1 MVHNLNGNMRNCET
15 KRFFQFREITQNTFF
30 RIFVFFSVSR
40 NDRNSAKQW
49 PVSYSFVFRETKK
62 IRNCQ
67 AYPQHWTYNKRKY
80 FIFHAEA
87 PELSDPM
94 FLHKT
99 RKFVNIQR
107 QINIKSLNAN
117 ACLLLKNEQQ
127 KNTEMKLI
135 FINLFKIPYLKVMLH
150 NLGLELF
157 NNKKFLPAGCRK
169 PIWQLKK
176 LLLLPWNSYATV
188 TVWWDNGGN
197 RAHD

>member
-1 MVHNLNGNMRNCET
+1 
-15 KRFFQFREITQNTFF
+15 
-30 RIFVFFSVSR
+30 
-40 NDRNSAKQW
+40 
-49 PVSYSFVFRETKK
+49 
-62 IRNCQ
+62 
-67 AYPQHWTYNKRKY
+67 
-80 FIFHAEA
+80 
-87 PELSDPM
+87 M

-157 NNKKFLPAGCRK
+157 NNKKFLPRA
-169 PIWQLKK
+169 
-176 LLLLPWNSYATV
+176 V
-188 TVWWDNGGN
+188 GN
-197 RAHD
+197 QFGN